1 MVPRGM
7 CKMNKKIKVT
17 VLCLAYNQE
26 RFIRD
31 CLDGF
36 VMQKTKFPFEV
47 LVHDDAS
54 TDGTAKII
62 REYAEKYPDIIKPIL
77 QTENQ
82 WSRGINIWK
91 NHMWPRINGEYV
103 AMCEGDDYWTDPHKL
118 QKQVDFFESRPEY
131 SVCFHPVRV
140 TWDDKRKPDC
150 IWSRSKKNTLELSDL
165 LKRNF
170 ISTVGVMYRWR
181 KECEQLFPDLILP
194 GDWYLHMLHA
204 QVGKIGYL
212 PDIMAVY
219 RRNNGGVWTG
229 ANKTDDWF
237 IKTVIP
243 HLNFYKCAMA
253 QFNHNYTNEM
263 SQLAAGGICAF
274 FRAGQMDKIE
284 LIHNNYPEIW
294 NNAIQRLNGID
305 VGQIQNKLTK
315 YKHWFNRLLVICII
329 LLLIVGIMVIMACIK
344 S

>member
-1 MVPRGM
+1 MVPRGTYQ
-7 CKMNKKIKVT
+7 MNEKVKVT

-26 RFIRD
+26 KFIRD
-31 CLDGF
+31 CLNGF
-36 VMQKTKFPFEV
+36 VTQQTNFPFEV

-91 NHMWPRINGEYV
+91 NHMWPLIRGEYV

-118 QKQVDFFESRPEY
+118 QKQVDFLDAHPDY
-131 SVCFHPVRV
+131 SICFHPVRV
-140 TWDDKRKPDC
+140 IWDDGRKPATV
-150 IWSRSKKNTLELSDL
+150 WHKSKQQTLELPDL

-170 ISTVGVMYRWR
+170 MSTVSVMYRWR
-181 KECEQLFPDLILP
+181 DECKQLFPDCILP

-219 RRNNGGVWTG
+219 RRNSGGVWTG
-229 ANKTDDWF
+229 ANETDDWF
-237 IKTVIP
+237 VKTVMP
-243 HLNFYKCAMA
+243 GLEFYKSAMA
-253 QFNHNYTNEM
+253 QFNYDYTNDM
-263 SQLAAGGICAF
+263 AFLAAGGIAAF
-274 FRAGQMDKIE
+274 MHTNQMDKIE
-284 LIHNNYPEIW
+284 IIRKNYPEIW
-294 NNAIQRLNGID
+294 DAAVRRINGFD
-305 VGQIQNKLTK
+305 VKRMQQKLTM
-315 YKHWFNRLLVICII
+315 YKHGFNRLIGVCII
-329 LLLIVGIMVIMACIK
+329 LLLVVFTMVIIACCK
-344 S
+344 